1 MLAPDKLAALR
12 SVLEAEPAVRLAYL
26 FGSVARGD
34 DGPGSDIDVA
44 LWLGDEADL
53 LALGALG
60 ERLGVAV
67 GGKVDVTDLRRAP
80 PLLCRQVVAEGEPL
94 CVRDPLFRFDFEMEA
109 VRRYEDTKPLRALQQ
124 QLLREL
130 VAPGRAA

>member
-12 SVLEAEPAVRLAYL
+12 AALETEPAVRLAYL
-26 FGSVARGD
+26 FGSGVRGD

-44 LWLGDEADL
+44 LWLADEVDL
-53 LALGALG
+53 FALGALG
-60 ERLGVAV
+60 ERLSAAVA
-67 GGKVDVTDLRRAP
+67 GNVDVTDLRSAP

-94 CVRDPLFRFDFEMEA
+94 VVRDPLFRFDFQIET

-130 VAPGRAA
+130 VAHGRAA